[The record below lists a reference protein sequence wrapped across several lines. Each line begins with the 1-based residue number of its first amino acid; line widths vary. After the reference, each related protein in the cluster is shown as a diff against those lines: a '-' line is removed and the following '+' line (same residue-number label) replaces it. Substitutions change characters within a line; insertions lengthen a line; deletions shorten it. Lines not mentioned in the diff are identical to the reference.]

1 MSEWF
6 EVKNKEDVEVS
17 KDRKDLEILFNT
29 NDWGNQYI
37 IVPIEFIKNA
47 MMDWYETKNQKE
59 EIRC

>member
-6 EVKNKEDVEVS
+6 EVKNKEDVEVY

-47 MMDWYETKNQKE
+47 MMD
-59 EIRC
+59 